1 MHRLKRL
8 EIIGLEGIRE
18 VKPGES
24 IAKLITDACAR
35 EAIVLRTNDVLVI
48 AQKIV
53 SKAEGRIVA
62 LENVEPSEAALELS
76 AQLGKD
82 ARVVEVILKESRR
95 IIKTGRGA
103 LIVETHHGFICANAG
118 VDLSNVG
125 LGQVALLPADPDRSA
140 ADMREEIRK
149 LHGVAPGILVSDSF
163 GRPWRLGT
171 TEVAVGLA
179 GFRSLKDYRGQRDK
193 HGYELKASVTAV
205 ADEIAS
211 AAELVMGKTDGVPVA
226 LVRGL
231 PMEPGAGTAREL
243 IRPEAED
250 LFRNF

>member
-1 MHRLKRL
+1 MKRL

-18 VKPGES
+18 VEPGDS
-24 IAKLITDACAR
+24 VARLISEACAR
-35 EAIVLRTNDVLVI
+35 EAISLKTTDVLVV

-53 SKAEGRIVA
+53 SKAEGRIIA
-62 LENVEPSEAALELS
+62 LEKISPSERALEL
-76 AQLGKD
+76 AGKLGKD
-82 ARVVEVILKESRR
+82 PRVVEVILRESRR
-95 IIKTGRGA
+95 IIRMGRGA
-103 LIVETHHGFICANAG
+103 IIVETRHGFVCANAG

-140 ADMREEIRK
+140 KEIREEIRR
-149 LHGVAPGILVSDSF
+149 LHGAAPGIIISDSF

-171 TEVAVGLA
+171 TEVAVGVA
-179 GFRSLKDYRGQRDK
+179 GLRSLKDYRGQKDS
-193 HGYELKASVTAV
+193 HGYELRASVTAL

-226 LVRGL
+226 LLRGC
-231 PMEPGAGTAREL
+231 PVEPSEGTAAEL

-250 LFRNF
+250 LFRN